1 MRLCRIVVI
10 AVFATAALVRPSL
23 AQSGAPGGTTFTFKK
38 PDDSLSDR
46 NRQLGVARQLMQQQN
61 YGPAADMLELM
72 YEKQPQDP
80 VLNNLLRVCYGQL
93 KQYPKAEILVRRQI
107 DQDPQNFG
115 SRLDLAEL
123 LADQGFKDSSQ
134 VAYTEARKLIPPSDT
149 IRFLTLL
156 RSQISRNMNDEA
168 VNLIDTLRHE
178 FKDSTLYALERGQL
192 LEHSRDY
199 HGAIRE
205 YVSVV
210 KNDTGFQAMEVER
223 RLFSLLD
230 FVDSAPE
237 VEKALQEE
245 AQRTNNPFV
254 IRLLADHYVKINQ
267 LDKAFDYAVKRD
279 SLSGL
284 QGGSLI
290 YMMHQCHDMKMY
302 SQEVKIGDYIF
313 THYPKSPAYL
323 DASLTYADALVHLGR
338 TQDALARYDRVVA
351 DSPRPQEKGEALFQM
366 GLVYFDNLKDYR
378 HALTYFDSVVAKYP
392 NGLAWVNA
400 RRMRPY
406 CYLRTGD
413 RSKARAGFEGLKAM
427 PVVQDI
433 AEEVAYELAMLD
445 FYDKQFDSANVE
457 LRKLIVDYPKGFYV
471 NDALQILMV
480 MDEAKA
486 SPDLAGEFANALWFQ
501 ECEKDDS
508 SRVWLE
514 RMSNEQG
521 STLADDA
528 LYRLLE
534 LDLKLNDSASAALA
548 IERLTDSFP
557 DSYFVPF
564 ALRQKA
570 DMLLS
575 DPAKLDQAK
584 ALYKRILEQFSSYPF
599 SAEVRKKLR
608 QLEVDRKI
616 G

>member
-1 MRLCRIVVI
+1 MRFLRVSLIVVFVT
-10 AVFATAALVRPSL
+10 AVLVRPSFSQTPSPFGKTVTL
-23 AQSGAPGGTTFTFKK
+23 KNPG
-38 PDDSLSDR
+38 DSLSDR
-46 NRQLGVARQLMQQQN
+46 NQQLGVERQLMQQQSF
-61 YGPAADMLELM
+61 GPAADMLELM

-80 VLNNLLRVCYGQL
+80 VVINLLRVCYGQL
-93 KQYPKAEILVRRQI
+93 KQYPRAEILVRRQI
-107 DQDPQNFG
+107 EQDPNNFG
-115 SRLDLAEL
+115 TRLDLAEL
-123 LADQGFKDSSQ
+123 LADEGFKDSSR
-134 VAYTEARKLIPPSDT
+134 VAYADARNLIPPSDT

-168 VNLIDTLRHE
+168 VQLIDTLRHE

-199 HGAIRE
+199 RGAIRE

-210 KNDTGFQAMEVER
+210 KADTGFQAMEVER
-223 RLFSLLD
+223 RLFALLD

-245 AQRTNNPFV
+245 ARRTSNPFV
-254 IRLLADHYVKINQ
+254 IRLLADHYVKVNQ
-267 LDKAFDYAVKRD
+267 LDKAFEYAVKRD
-279 SLSGL
+279 SISGL
-284 QGGSLI
+284 QGASLT
-290 YMMHQCHDMKMY
+290 YLMHQCHDMKLY
-302 SQEVKIGDYIF
+302 PQTVKIGDYIF
-313 THYPKSPAYL
+313 SHYPKSPAYL

-338 TQDALARYDRVVA
+338 TQEALGRYDQLVA
-351 DSPRPQEKGEALFQM
+351 ASPRPQDKAEALEEM
-366 GLVYFDNLKDYR
+366 GMVYFDNLKDYSK
-378 HALTYFDSVVAKYP
+378 ALVYFDSVVSKYP
-392 NGLAWVNA
+392 NGLPWVNA

-413 RSKARAGFEGLKAM
+413 RQKARTGFEGLKAQ

-457 LRKLIVDYPKGFYV
+457 LRRLIVDYPKGFYV
-471 NDALQILMV
+471 NDALQILMA
-480 MDEAKA
+480 MDDAK
-486 SPDLAGEFANALWFQ
+486 SLPDLAGEFANALWFQ
-501 ECEKDDS
+501 ECEQDDS
-508 SRVWLE
+508 SRAWLE
-514 RMSNEQG
+514 RMSNESG
-521 STLADDA
+521 SALADDA
-528 LYRLLE
+528 LYRLVE
-534 LDLKLNDSASAALA
+534 LDLRMNDSVGASVA

-557 DSYFVPF
+557 SSYFVPF

-570 DMLLS
+570 DMLVS
-575 DPAKLDQAK
+575 DPAKIDEAK